1 MHIVYVFM
9 YVGTCVCV
17 CVCIYVR
24 MCDYVCTYV
33 CMYVHLPHSPRA
45 QLLLFFQA
53 KRIECSDQWEK
64 SKTSLRLLRIISY
77 WSNRRIIMIN
87 LKYYIDQFEVL
98 YWSIWSIILIKLID
112 TSMQL
117 NFTSNNIS
125 QCDLILHYMIW
136 FHSLSS
142 AGAIQRQ
149 IQEMDLEILV

>member
-1 MHIVYVFM
+1 MHVVYVFM

-17 CVCIYVR
+17 CVCVYVR

-77 WSNRRIIMIN
+77 WSNRRIILIK
-87 LKYYIDQFEVL
+87 LKYYIDQIGGS
-98 YWSIWSIILIKLID
+98 YWSKRRIISIKLKYHID
-112 TSMQL
+112 QNNWYFYAIELNTSIKQYLSMWFNVAL
-117 NFTSNNIS
+117 YDMIS
-125 QCDLILHYMIW
+125 
-136 FHSLSS
+136 
-142 AGAIQRQ
+142 
-149 IQEMDLEILV
+149 